1 MKHNIDD
8 LARYLVEGS
17 IWQSRQGKTYTVLF
31 VCNLAVGQKLR
42 ERFVPTVV
50 FLNSESDVF
59 SLDCETF
66 LRMYSF
72 VEVNEAMASNLDR
85 IYLCNEGKLEVEEP
99 DVDSFIDEI
108 EAEQKPEPAPVVQP
122 QPPVQPTPAKAEPV
136 KAESVEVNLAEQIA
150 KSYLIDFVPGK
161 GVQAIGRQDLV
172 NAFAGYQSY
181 IDSQGGLFHKLYFTP
196 SVNIIAYTLNRTF
209 NPSVYG
215 DEENSYELIH
225 LNTGHSDFDIKW
237 NAFGSVL
244 TELVNGV
251 EYFVVVLADMPE
263 EETEAVSEPVAE
275 ETTEQPRVEPEII
288 DNPSEIESALADSS
302 DSDQVADVSEML
314 QEAST
319 ESAPEPEAVEANQP
333 TEVEATVMEEPVTE
347 PVEQPSEPV
356 VEQPATEQPVNE
368 QTEQPK
374 VIAHLVTDDPFAIA
388 QAQSQQRV
396 KTPEEEAMDRYFSV
410 TDITDSQAEKIAD
423 KVME

>member
-122 QPPVQPTPAKAEPV
+122 QPPVQQAQPAKAEPA

-161 GVQAIGRQDLV
+161 GVQAIGPQDLV
-172 NAFAGYQSY
+172 NAFVGYQSY

-263 EETEAVSEPVAE
+263 EATEAEPVTE
-275 ETTEQPRVEPEII
+275 EVTEQPRVEPEII

-302 DSDQVADVSEML
+302 DSDQVADVSEMP
-314 QEAST
+314 QEANAEPVT
-319 ESAPEPEAVEANQP
+319 EHEMAETEQP
-333 TEVEATVMEEPVTE
+333 TEVEATTVTEQSIAE
-347 PVEQPSEPV
+347 PVEQST
-356 VEQPATEQPVNE
+356 EQPASEQSVVE

>member
-122 QPPVQPTPAKAEPV
+122 QPPVQQPAPVKTEPV

-263 EETEAVSEPVAE
+263 EETEAAPEPVVE
-275 ETTEQPRVEPEII
+275 ETAEQPRVEPEII

-302 DSDQVADVSEML
+302 DSDQVANVSEMP

-319 ESAPEPEAVEANQP
+319 ESAPEPEVVEQP
-333 TEVEATVMEEPVTE
+333 TEVEATVMEESVTE
-347 PVEQPSEPV
+347 PAEQSSEPV
-356 VEQPATEQPVNE
+356 VEQPATEQSVNE
-368 QTEQPK
+368 QAEQPK
-374 VIAHLVTDDPFAIA
+374 AIAHLVTDDPFAIA

>member
-50 FLNSESDVF
+50 FLNSENDVF

-85 IYLCNEGKLEVEEP
+85 IYLCNEGKLEVEES

-108 EAEQKPEPAPVVQP
+108 EAEQKPKVEP
-122 QPPVQPTPAKAEPV
+122 QPPVQPAEPVKSEPV

-161 GVQAIGRQDLV
+161 GVQAIGRQDLI

-181 IDSQGGLFHKLYFTP
+181 IDSQGGLFHKLYFSP
-196 SVNIIAYTLNRTF
+196 SVNIIPYTLNRTF

-263 EETEAVSEPVAE
+263 EGTQADPVVQESTEEPIVE
-275 ETTEQPRVEPEII
+275 EQIEQPIEQARVEPDII
-288 DNPSEIESALADSS
+288 DNPSEIESALADSC
-302 DSDQVADVSEML
+302 DSDQVADVSEIV
-314 QEAST
+314 E
-319 ESAPEPEAVEANQP
+319 ESAQQP
-333 TEVEATVMEEPVTE
+333 TEAQAEPETPAQTTTESTEAA
-347 PVEQPSEPV
+347 QP
-356 VEQPATEQPVNE
+356 EQPVQSTAAE
-368 QTEQPK
+368 PQTEER
-374 VIAHLVTDDPFAIA
+374 VIAHLVTDDPFAVA